1 MCGLRHPNIT
11 QLLAAVPVA
20 EVSNSCS
27 PSNAPLLVFEY
38 LETGSLSHYLHEV
51 RQSALDTSSA
61 TSIAIDTCLA
71 LVYLHRKQ
79 IAHLDVKSDNI
90 FLDAYLRAKL
100 GDMGLARKIDCFQV
114 HRKFVFEKRYPHEI
128 P

>member
-1 MCGLRHPNIT
+1 MCALRHPNIT
-11 QLLAAVPVA
+11 QLLGVVPVA
-20 EVSNSCS
+20 EGSDSVSLYD
-27 PSNAPLLVFEY
+27 APLLVFEY
-38 LETGSLSHYLHEV
+38 LETGSLTHYLHEV
-51 RQSALDTSSA
+51 RQSALDASSA

-79 IAHLDVKSDNI
+79 IAHLDVKSDNV

-114 HRKFVFEKRYPHEI
+114 YRKS
-128 P
+128 

>member
-1 MCGLRHPNIT
+1 MEGSMMCGLRHPNIT

-20 EVSNSCS
+20 EGSHSVS
-27 PSNAPLLVFEY
+27 PYDAPLLVFEY
-38 LETGSLSHYLHEV
+38 LETGSLTHYLHEV
-51 RQSALDTSSA
+51 RQSALDASSA

-79 IAHLDVKSDNI
+79 IAHLDVKSDNV

-114 HRKFVFEKRYPHEI
+114 YRKS
-128 P
+128 